1 MVADCRALESV
12 PLRDE
17 HCGRGAEASGDLVA
31 VLSRWEVQGGQWR
44 VVTETEARLTVGLM
58 SCGGEEM
65 SRVTGSGT
73 TALTAFLDGGTA
85 SSA

>member
-1 MVADCRALESV
+1 MVADSRALESV

-17 HCGRGAEASGDLVA
+17 RRGGGAEASGDLVA

-44 VVTETEARLTVGLM
+44 VVTETEARLSVGLM

-65 SRVTGSGT
+65 GRVTGSRT
-73 TALTAFLDGGTA
+73 TVLTAFLDGRTA

>member
-1 MVADCRALESV
+1 MVADSRALESV

-17 HCGRGAEASGDLVA
+17 RRRRGAEASDGLVA
-31 VLSRWEVQGGQWR
+31 VLSRWELQGGQWR
-44 VVTETEARLTVGLM
+44 VVTETEAWLTIGLM

-65 SRVTGSGT
+65 SRVSGSRT
-73 TALTAFLDGGTA
+73 TVLTAFLGGRTA